1 MFIRYL
7 VRERG
12 ERERVRE
19 REGERGIDFS
29 GLRISR
35 KYIDINTGHIIKSLQ
50 SLTIFS

>member
-12 ERERVRE
+12 E

-50 SLTIFS
+50 SLTIFF